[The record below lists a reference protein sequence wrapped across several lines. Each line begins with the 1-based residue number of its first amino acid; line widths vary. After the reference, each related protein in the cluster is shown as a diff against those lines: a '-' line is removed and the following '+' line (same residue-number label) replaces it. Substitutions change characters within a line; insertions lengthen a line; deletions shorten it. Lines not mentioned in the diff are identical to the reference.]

1 MFADTVVAVSL
12 QTEDMFFDAD
22 DMDKFADEGTMDDDL
37 EGES

>member
-1 MFADTVVAVSL
+1 MSADAVVAVSL
-12 QTEDMFFDAD
+12 QAEDMFFDAD